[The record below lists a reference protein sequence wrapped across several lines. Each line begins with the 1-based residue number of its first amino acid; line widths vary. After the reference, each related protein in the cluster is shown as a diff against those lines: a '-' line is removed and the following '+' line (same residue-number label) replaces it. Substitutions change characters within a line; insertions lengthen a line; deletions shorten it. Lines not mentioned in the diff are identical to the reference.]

1 MIGLTPR
8 IVILDNDQTTG
19 DYDVFFK
26 WLYWLETANC
36 RNFLNIAPV
45 LASFISLFEQR
56 GIFRPGLKN
65 FLIHLCH
72 LKQQGYI
79 DYVVIYTNQSEP
91 YENPIIDSSGLKI
104 TIPQLLEI
112 IYNSLCGQTIIDLR
126 LTRPE
131 TGELTKSFSRVFEAL
146 NIPRNLWNASKTL
159 FFDDLIEHCP
169 KTNDIANAH
178 LAHVRVPDYRVLFD
192 NDLLLR
198 MCRLTVQASSKS
210 FKRDLY
216 TKDMINEDLNL
227 ALVLSD
233 VIIHVLQA
241 DMRAPIIDCFNR
253 HGDPKRYGFGL
264 YMDRIET
271 TFMVTDSQIDHKEE
285 THTITI
291 EA

>member
-1 MIGLTPR
+1 MIELTPR

-72 LKQQGYI
+72 LKQQGLI
-79 DYVVIYTNQSEP
+79 DYVVVYTNQSESD
-91 YENPIIDSSGLKI
+91 ENPIIDCSGLKI
-104 TIPQLLEI
+104 TIPRLLEI
-112 IYNSLCGQTIIDLR
+112 MYNSLCGESIIDLR

-131 TGELTKSFSRVFEAL
+131 TGDLTKSFSRVFESL
-146 NIPRNLWNASKTL
+146 NIPKHLWNASKTL

-169 KTNDIANAH
+169 KTNDIMNAH
-178 LAHVRVPDYRVLFD
+178 LAHVKVPDYRILFD

-198 MCRLTVQASSKS
+198 MCRLTVQASSKT

-216 TKDMINEDLNL
+216 TKDMINEDLQL

-233 VIIHVLQA
+233 VIINVLQA
-241 DMRAPIIDCFNR
+241 DMMTPLIDSFNR
-253 HGDPKRYGFGL
+253 HGDPKRYGFGSYFDL
-264 YMDRIET
+264 VET
-271 TFMVTDSQIDHKEE
+271 TFIIRDNPEDSKEHS
-285 THTITI
+285 HTITI